1 MLSSIARGKIMIG
14 KVSGFF
20 AAMVLCAPL
29 APALA
34 HHSGAMFDR
43 TRTVELSGII
53 KEYQFANPHV
63 WFEIMADPTTIK
75 ASPVTIKTSDKP
87 AQKVAKGAS
96 KDPVQWSIEGEGPAI
111 MARMGLGPSVL
122 KAGDKI
128 TIKLHPLRDGRPGGS
143 FIAITLADGKT
154 IAPPQ
159 RP

>member
-1 MLSSIARGKIMIG
+1 MIG

-20 AAMVLCAPL
+20 AAMVLCGGIM
-29 APALA
+29 PALA

-43 TRTVELSGII
+43 TKTVELSGII
-53 KEYQFANPHV
+53 QEYQFANPHV
-63 WFEIMADPTTIK
+63 WIEIMADPATIK
-75 ASPVTIKTSDKP
+75 GSPITIKVAGKP
-87 AQKVAKGAS
+87 AQKPAKGAS
-96 KDPVQWSIEGEGPAI
+96 KEPVQWSIEGEGPSI